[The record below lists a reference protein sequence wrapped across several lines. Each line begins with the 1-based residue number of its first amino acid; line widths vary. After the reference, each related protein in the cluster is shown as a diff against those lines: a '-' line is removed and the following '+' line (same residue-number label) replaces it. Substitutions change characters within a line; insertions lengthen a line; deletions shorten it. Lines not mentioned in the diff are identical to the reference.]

1 MLECKA
7 LNILFFVRTNQHYQD
22 HYEKTPYEAW
32 HGQKTQVHQLKE
44 FGCHIPIQEKEK
56 FDEKVNLCWLDQRI
70 KRIQIHVLN
79 TFMPNY

>member
-32 HGQKTQVHQLKE
+32 HGQKTQVH
-44 FGCHIPIQEKEK
+44 
-56 FDEKVNLCWLDQRI
+56 
-70 KRIQIHVLN
+70 
-79 TFMPNY
+79 